1 MKVLIATVTCGAG
14 HLAAA
19 RAIEEAWKA
28 QHPADTVQTVDVLDL
43 APKLIRKIYVEGYVK
58 LIEHV
63 PEVYAYA
70 FKKSDNPAKLRK
82 TLDFRRSVSHQSVRG
97 FAKLLAKFEPDVV
110 LCPHYLPV
118 EIIGHLKD
126 KGRFSARTVCIVT
139 DFEAHAFWLDP
150 AADLYCVAADET
162 KASLVSRGID
172 AAKVVVTGIPIAS
185 KFQQPVNILEV
196 RKRYGLRDDI
206 PTLLVLGGGFG
217 MGPVG
222 EILAELD
229 KLEGH
234 FQTLVV
240 AGRNE
245 ELRKQ
250 LAVQDRSHA
259 TDVLGFSRNMHE
271 LMTVSD
277 LLITKPGGLTSSE
290 ALALS
295 KPLFILNPIPGQEAA
310 NSDYLL
316 AHGAGVKV
324 NRVEDLNFQLRK
336 LLGTA
341 KLADMAAAAKALGKP
356 GAAQAVCNATLALLA
371 SPASV
376 SEPKPEKP
384 KSLLAKLR
392 SKKSR

>member
-28 QHPADTVQTVDVLDL
+28 QCPADIVQTVDVLDL

-97 FAKLLAKFEPDVV
+97 FAKLLAEFQPDVV

-126 KGRFSARTVCIVT
+126 KGLFSARTVCIVT

-185 KFQQPVNILEV
+185 KFQQPVNTLEV

-245 ELRKQ
+245 ALRKQ

-290 ALALS
+290 ALALG

-336 LLGTA
+336 LLGTPQ
-341 KLADMAAAAKALGKP
+341 LAEMAAAAKALGKP
-356 GAAQAVCNATLALLA
+356 GAAQAVCDATLALVA
-371 SPASV
+371 FPASV
-376 SEPKPEKP
+376 AEPKPEKP
-384 KSLLAKLR
+384 RSLLAKLR

>member
-19 RAIEEAWKA
+19 RAIEEAWKSLR
-28 QHPADTVQTVDVLDL
+28 PADTVQTVDVLDL
-43 APKLIRKIYVEGYVK
+43 APKLIRKLYVDGYVK

-70 FKKSDNPAKLRK
+70 FKKSDNPAQLRK
-82 TLDFRRSVSHQSVRG
+82 TLDFRRSVSHQSARG
-97 FAKLLAKFEPDVV
+97 FAKLLAEFEPDVV

-126 KGRFSARTVCIVT
+126 KGRFHGTTVCIVT

-162 KASLVSRGID
+162 KASLASRGID

-185 KFQQPVNILEV
+185 RFQQPVNTLEV

-222 EILAELD
+222 EILGELD

-250 LAVQDRSHA
+250 LAVQDRAHA

-271 LMTVSD
+271 LMAVSD

-290 ALALS
+290 ALALG

-336 LLGTA
+336 FLGTA

-356 GAAQAVCNATLALLA
+356 GAAGAVCEATLSLLA
-371 SPASV
+371 SPASAPV
-376 SEPKPEKP
+376 GDTDKP
-384 KSLLAKLR
+384 KSFLSKLSPR
-392 SKKSR
+392 KTK

>member
-28 QHPADTVQTVDVLDL
+28 QRPADTVQTVDVLDL
-43 APKLIRKIYVEGYVK
+43 APKLIRKLYVDGYVK

-70 FKKSDNPAKLRK
+70 FKKSDNPAKLRR
-82 TLDFRRSVSHQSVRG
+82 TLEFRRAVSHQTVRG
-97 FAKLLAKFEPDVV
+97 FAKLLAEFQPDVV

-118 EIIGHLKD
+118 EIIGHLKE

-162 KASLVSRGID
+162 KASLVSRGINK
-172 AAKVVVTGIPIAS
+172 AKVVVTGIPIAS
-185 KFQQPVNILEV
+185 KFQQPVNVLEV

-290 ALALS
+290 ALALG

-336 LLGTA
+336 LLGTP
-341 KLADMAAAAKALGKP
+341 KLAEMAASAKALGKP
-356 GAAQAVCNATLALLA
+356 GAATSVVEATLAMLG
-371 SPASV
+371 SPASTPAP
-376 SEPKPEKP
+376 EPEKP
-384 KSLLAKLR
+384 SSLLAKLR
-392 SKKSR
+392 SKKST